1 MKTEKF
7 LNALN
12 DIDGQF
18 IREAHEEKAQPRRAG
33 HRRFGVLI
41 AAVVAL
47 MALTVTAFAAEDI
60 AGWFRNYFASQSET
74 DLTPG
79 QIEYIEENEQIILE
93 TQENSGYSLNL
104 KSVLSDGNLTYITL
118 GVTAPA
124 DVTADDL
131 DDLSCMGIDLYDQ
144 NKQPCSSYTME
155 KRDDGDGLDNTVDLV
170 FAMEPGIWNAGG
182 SWTLRFSRLVKR
194 VHDEAYER
202 ELLETK
208 YTGMTDFM
216 FTDEEASRI
225 YQEIVLAEGDWV
237 FTFDLNN
244 DETQQLELIADPVTT
259 QSCYGYKP
267 DGTEVFEEVEITSFI
282 LRPMSAVISAESA
295 WGALEFS
302 DNSSRPVY
310 VVMKDGSRIQ
320 LYTSY
325 GAPNE
330 AHLTAESPIV
340 LEEVDH
346 VLLADGTKLMA
357 P

>member
-60 AGWFRNYFASQSET
+60 AGWFRNYFADRSGT
-74 DLTPG
+74 DLSTG
-79 QIEYIEENEQIILE
+79 QIEYIEENEQIISE

-131 DDLSCMGIDLYDQ
+131 ADLSCMGIDFYDQ

-155 KRDDGDGLDNTVDLV
+155 KCDDGDGLDNTVDLV
-170 FAMEPGIWNAGG
+170 FAMEPGNWNAGG

-225 YQEIVLAEGDWV
+225 YQEIVLAEGNWV

-244 DETQQLELIADPVTT
+244 NEIQQLELITDPVTA
-259 QSCYGYKP
+259 QSCYGYKA
-267 DGTEVFEEVEITSFI
+267 DGTEMFEQVEITSFI

-295 WGALEFS
+295 WGALDFS
-302 DNSSRPVY
+302 DNSSRPIY

-346 VLLADGTKLMA
+346 VLLSDGTKLMA